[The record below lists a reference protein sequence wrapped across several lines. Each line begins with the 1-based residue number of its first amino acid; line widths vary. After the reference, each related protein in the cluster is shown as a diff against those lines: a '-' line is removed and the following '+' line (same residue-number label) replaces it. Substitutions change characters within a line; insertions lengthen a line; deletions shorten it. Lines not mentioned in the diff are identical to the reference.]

1 MISFRIRLLLLSL
14 CLLAAAEA
22 GATIPG
28 LVIQSVKGDYDE
40 VKERVVM
47 AIESHGLVIDNTA
60 HVGTMLERTGK
71 DIGRERRIYLKA
83 EVLEFC
89 SAGLSRSTMEADP
102 RNLVFCPYTIALY
115 VLPAEPD
122 RVYVSYRKPLTNA
135 GPQSMKALREVGK
148 LLDEIL
154 RAALK

>member
-1 MISFRIRLLLLSL
+1 MIFFRTRVLFVVL
-14 CLLAAAEA
+14 CLFAAEA
-22 GATIPG
+22 RATIPG
-28 LVIQSVKGDYDE
+28 LVIQSVKGNFDD

-60 HVGTMLERTGK
+60 HVGAMLDRTGK
-71 DIGRERRIYLKA
+71 DIGRERKIYLKA

-135 GPQSMKALREVGK
+135 GTQSMKALRDVGK

>member
-1 MISFRIRLLLLSL
+1 MLQNPSDNTHDFDVVVVGCGVAGLSAAV
-14 CLLAAAEA
+14 AAAEA

-83 EVLEFC
+83 EVL
-89 SAGLSRSTMEADP
+89 
-102 RNLVFCPYTIALY
+102 
-115 VLPAEPD
+115 
-122 RVYVSYRKPLTNA
+122 
-135 GPQSMKALREVGK
+135 
-148 LLDEIL
+148 
-154 RAALK
+154 

>member
-1 MISFRIRLLLLSL
+1 MICFRIRLLLLAL

-60 HVGTMLERTGK
+60 HVGAMLDRTGK

-122 RVYVSYRKPLTNA
+122 RVYVSCRKPLTNA
-135 GPQSMKALREVGK
+135 GAQSMKALRDVGK